1 MTLIN
6 MQVAPLHG
14 SAILQHEIT
23 LSTKDVENTT
33 PQFKT
38 TFGISEKQIIGLVS
52 CTVTGNF

>member
-1 MTLIN
+1 MLLN
-6 MQVAPLHG
+6 MQFAPLYG
-14 SAILQHEIT
+14 SAILQHKIT

-52 CTVTGNF
+52 YTVA

>member
-1 MTLIN
+1 MKLLN
-6 MQVAPLHG
+6 MQFAPLHG

-38 TFGISEKQIIGLVS
+38 TFGISEKQIIGLVR
-52 CTVTGNF
+52 CTVAWKF

>member
-1 MTLIN
+1 MLLN

-52 CTVTGNF
+52 CTVAWKF